1 MTEKELITKL
11 KELRQIKPRQDWVV
25 FTKSQIFSEE
35 PQKRQEKVSLLQII
49 RQGFVFKPAF
59 AVLGVLVIMVG
70 VLSFARNSL
79 PGDTLYP
86 VKKIAEKSQA
96 MLIAKEQQSTFTF
109 KVVSKRLDD
118 LTRIAQ
124 KNSVKNL
131 ASAID
136 EYQASVSEVAKT
148 ISQESIQ
155 GGAEAAKKF
164 AAEIKKLEAKTEEVK
179 SLGIE
184 IGENEELNNVLA
196 QIVGKELADL
206 ENKELGE
213 EELARLNEAKLA
225 YEEGDYSGALEVLLL
240 DISL

>member
-49 RQGFVFKPAF
+49 RQSFVFKPAF

-70 VLSFARNSL
+70 VLGFAQNSL

-109 KVVSKRLDD
+109 KVVNRRLDD
-118 LTRIAQ
+118 LTKIAQ
-124 KNSVKNL
+124 NNSVKNL
-131 ASAID
+131 SSAID
-136 EYQASVSEVAKT
+136 EYQASVSEVART
-148 ISQESIQ
+148 ISQESIR
-155 GGAEAAKKF
+155 GDAEAAKKF
-164 AAEIKKLEAKTEEVK
+164 VVEVKKLEAKTEEVE
-179 SLGIE
+179 SLGIA
-184 IGENEELNNVLA
+184 IGENEELNNILA
-196 QIVGKELADL
+196 QIVEQEIVAL

-213 EELARLNEAKLA
+213 EELVRLNEAKLA

>member
-11 KELRQIKPRQDWVV
+11 KELRQIKPRKDWVV

-35 PQKRQEKVSLLQII
+35 LQERQEKVSLLQII
-49 RQGFVFKPAF
+49 RQSFVFKPAF
-59 AVLGVLVIMVG
+59 AVLGVLVMLVG
-70 VLSFARNSL
+70 VLSFAQNSL
-79 PGDTLYP
+79 PGDTLYS

-96 MLIAKEQQSTFTF
+96 MLIAKEQQSAFIF
-109 KVVSKRLDD
+109 NVASKRLDD

-136 EYQASVSEVAKT
+136 EYQTSVSEVART

-155 GGAEAAKKF
+155 GDAEATKKF
-164 AAEIKKLEAKTEEVK
+164 AIEVKKLEARTEEVK

-206 ENKELGE
+206 ENRELTE
-213 EELARLNEAKLA
+213 EEVVKLA
-225 YEEGDYSGALEVLLL
+225 YEEGDYSGALEVLLR
-240 DISL
+240 